1 MMERQDLVSLTTDV
15 VATYVANNKVP
26 LNAVAKLVRDVH
38 QTLSSLGEE
47 QQEPEKREP
56 AVSVRSSVKPE
67 YLVCLECG
75 KKQKTLKRHI
85 KVAHGLTPDEYRQ
98 QYGLPA
104 SYPMVATEYA
114 EKRRDLAKSFGLGR
128 KKGEKAGSKR
138 KTNGNTE
145 AAASKGAGNGKS
157 AS

>member
-1 MMERQDLVSLTTDV
+1 MENENLVSLTTDV
-15 VATYVANNKVP
+15 VATYVANNKVA
-26 LNAVAKLVRDVH
+26 LDDVAKLVRDVH
-38 QTLSSLGEE
+38 QTLSSLGEG
-47 QQEPEKREP
+47 QQEPEKRVP

-75 KKQKTLKRHI
+75 KKQKMLKRHI
-85 KVAHGLTPDEYRQ
+85 KVAHGLSPDEYRQ

-128 KKGEKAGSKR
+128 KKAQKPGSK
-138 KTNGNTE
+138 TAIG
-145 AAASKGAGNGKS
+145 
-157 AS
+157 